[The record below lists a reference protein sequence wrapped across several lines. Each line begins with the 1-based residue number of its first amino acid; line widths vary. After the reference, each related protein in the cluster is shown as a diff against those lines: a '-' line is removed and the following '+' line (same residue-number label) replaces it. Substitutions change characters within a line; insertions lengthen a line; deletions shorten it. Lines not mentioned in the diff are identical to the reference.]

1 MFCSK
6 NFFVL
11 NGVCTMNPAA
21 DATCNSTACDVT
33 KITRFF
39 NAGAV
44 CFGLDPS
51 TVTVRRSR
59 QTYGV
64 GVVRRFIRGRH
75 PESRLVHRDGIDW
88 CTGVFDPFV
97 SSGDPVFVGSTVTR
111 RYAPA
116 ERDQTTSVI
125 HVYGSESPDVQFVT
139 DAGVTRCGTLRLDV
153 ADLPPSSPGGARPR
167 EIQAKMTFGGTEIK
181 VSAVDVASGQCVRC
195 TIDFLSQ

>member
-1 MFCSK
+1 M
-6 NFFVL
+6 NFNRACL
-11 NGVCTMNPAA
+11 CT
-21 DATCNSTACDVT
+21 CCDV
-33 KITRFF
+33 
-39 NAGAV
+39 GAV

-64 GVVRRFIRGRH
+64 GVVRRFVRGRH

-88 CTGVFDPFV
+88 CTGIFDRFV
-97 SSGDPVFVGSTVTR
+97 GSGDPVFVGSTVMR

-116 ERDQTTSVI
+116 ERGQATSVLHI
-125 HVYGSESPDVQFVT
+125 YSSESPEVQFVT
-139 DAGVTRCGTLRLDV
+139 DVGVTRCGTLRLDV
-153 ADLPPSSPGGARPR
+153 ADLPPASPSALGASLTR

-181 VSAVDVASGQCVRC
+181 LSAVDVATGQCVRC

>member
-1 MFCSK
+1 MNVCR
-6 NFFVL
+6 
-11 NGVCTMNPAA
+11 GV
-21 DATCNSTACDVT
+21 
-33 KITRFF
+33 
-39 NAGAV
+39 GAV

-64 GVVRRFIRGRH
+64 GVVRHFVRGRH
-75 PESRLVHRDGIDW
+75 PESRLVHRDGVDW
-88 CTGVFDPFV
+88 CTGVFDRFV
-97 SSGDPVFVGSTVTR
+97 GAGDPVFVGSTVTR

-116 ERDQTTSVI
+116 ERDQAATVL

-139 DAGVTRCGTLRLDV
+139 DTGVTRCGTLRLDV
-153 ADLPPSSPGGARPR
+153 ADLPPASPSSPGAPRTR

-181 VSAVDVASGQCVRC
+181 VSAVDVATGQCVRC